1 MGTDYPC
8 VASADASL
16 RPGRTGPIR
25 RAGGGCVCRWVVAR
39 ARAHRVERAE
49 ALVLDDAAGD
59 REGAA
64 GGAELEADLRGE
76 GGRRPRVP
84 KAVRGKMRRAGVGW
98 SAVGGSAGR
107 RSPARGERG
116 GVWRRR
122 FGRGAN
128 ARGEPP
134 RGSRGTEAASPTE
147 ATNAPR
153 PNRRGQT
160 PRRDRARAHLDDV
173 QGLDDAGGAHAG
185 DAAVEERL
193 DRVPGGVI
201 SERHRGSRGVG
212 RMRRAR
218 RSVGARGD
226 RRPGLVGPPIG
237 AEAQLVHSSRC
248 TRSGHAVLKVCK

>member
-1 MGTDYPC
+1 MEPSWRRTCEGKGGE
-8 VASADASL
+8 AAEGSESGERKDA
-16 RPGRTGPIR
+16 
-25 RAGGGCVCRWVVAR
+25 AGGGW
-39 ARAHRVERAE
+39 
-49 ALVLDDAAGD
+49 LV
-59 REGAA
+59 
-64 GGAELEADLRGE
+64 GG
-76 GGRRPRVP
+76 
-84 KAVRGKMRRAGVGW
+84 W
-98 SAVGGSAGR
+98 GGSAGR

-185 DAAVEERL
+185 EAAVEERL

-226 RRPGLVGPPIG
+226 RRPGLVGRPIG
-237 AEAQLVHSSRC
+237 AEAQRRACRDKDLGDSWFTAHGAPEVVTQS
-248 TRSGHAVLKVCK
+248 